1 MPDYTWEREQGEPV
15 GGLALETAMQLDS
28 LRLRREQKEDKVDFS
43 PLYSFQDKLRMHREK
58 LEGIAVMENSV
69 DYVTVFPNSPDR
81 EFGTGSDKINQILC
95 KEDNYYQLFSNPLIE
110 SVSEWYGLQLED
122 FPKGTTTRQ
131 YASCMVSG
139 LKAIENTLEQID
151 QSPLYT
157 PIVKINAMRDFC
169 LLLCEKEEAARQ
181 IDKLRLAA

>member
-43 PLYSFQDKLRMHREK
+43 PLYSFQDKLRMYREK
-58 LEGIAVMENSV
+58 LEGIAINE
-69 DYVTVFPNSPDR
+69 
-81 EFGTGSDKINQILC
+81 DK
-95 KEDNYYQLFSNPLIE
+95 YYQLFSNPLIE

-122 FPKGTTTRQ
+122 FPKGTTTHQ